1 MMSPLL
7 KKVSAL
13 KAIDQKASYQ
23 IAKEISIINLNIMWY
38 PDDLLETAGR
48 IDSLVEHIV
57 RTFPNNATATAVCF
71 DLSEIA
77 QDIRAY
83 VELNPV

>member
-1 MMSPLL
+1 MSPLL
-7 KKVSAL
+7 KKVSRL

-38 PDDLLETAGR
+38 PDSLLETAAR
-48 IDSLVEHIV
+48 VDSLVEHIC
-57 RTFPNNATATAVCF
+57 RTFPNNSTATAVCF
-71 DLSEIA
+71 DLTEIA

-83 VELNPV
+83 VELNPA